1 VKRELMTTINKPS
14 QTLDFIDAI
23 QRLGISY
30 HFEMEIDEILR
41 EMYRSPCDFDN
52 GDDDDH
58 HHNDLYAISL
68 KFRLLRQQGY
78 KISCGMDFSSV
89 VYFLFNIHK
98 ISFYIHVM
106 FSVPMQMCSA
116 SSRTAK
122 GTSMIPLS
130 MTPEQF

>member
-1 VKRELMTTINKPS
+1 MANINKPS

-30 HFEMEIDEILR
+30 HFEIEIDEILR
-41 EMYRSPCDFDN
+41 EMYKSHCDFDN

-78 KISCGMDFSSV
+78 KISCGMDFSSLAC
-89 VYFLFNIHK
+89 FLFNLQK
-98 ISFYIHVM
+98 ISSYIHVM
-106 FSVPMQMCSA
+106 FSAPMQMCSA
-116 SSRTAK
+116 NSRTAK
-122 GTSMIPLS
+122 GPSMIPLP
-130 MTPEQF
+130 MTLEEF